1 MSRVLVVAAA
11 LWPAAALACPACAR
25 DNSPWAPVLIG
36 GMLSV
41 PYLVSL
47 VVVRAV
53 RRADRDDRPEGR
65 P

>member
-1 MSRVLVVAAA
+1 MRSVLFAVV
-11 LWPAAALACPACAR
+11 LSWPAIALACPACAR
-25 DNSPWAPVLIG
+25 DNSPWVSVLIG

-53 RRADRDDRPEGR
+53 RRADRDAEVRQ
-65 P
+65 